1 MGRRRRAKKLT
12 RTGQWLALL
21 LIIGAVG
28 SSAFVYLRW
37 SFREQR
43 YNKLIEEVSA
53 QYGVD
58 KFLVKAVMRQ
68 ESSFDPYAYSSK
80 GAVGLMQ
87 VMPPTAE
94 DWARAVGRKDFTRE
108 ILWRERT
115 NIEAGCWYLAR
126 AESYWRRQGVD
137 DPVPFMLAEY
147 NAGRGNAQKWLPK
160 STPPQAAEFIAAITN
175 AGVRRYV
182 ERVMEFREYYS
193 NSGTL

>member
-1 MGRRRRAKKLT
+1 MGRPRRANKLT
-12 RTGQWLALL
+12 RTGQWLAIM

-28 SSAFVYLRW
+28 SSAFVYVRW
-37 SFREQR
+37 LYREQR

-68 ESSFDPYAYSSK
+68 ESSFNPYAYSPK

-94 DWARAVGRKDFTRE
+94 DWARVVGRKDFRRE
-108 ILWRERT
+108 MLWRERT

-126 AESYWRRQGVD
+126 AETYWRRQGVD

-147 NAGRGNAQKWLPK
+147 NAGRGNVQKWLPAT
-160 STPPQAAEFIAAITN
+160 TPPQAAEFIAAIGY
-175 AGVRRYV
+175 AGVQRYV
-182 ERVMEFREYYS
+182 DRVMEFAEYYR
-193 NSGTL
+193 NRGTL